1 MSKFFIFTILLCFSV
16 ATGDTQNRRAPVKTP
31 IKTIETKLLPAT
43 VAEFSEAEWK
53 ILTDALQ
60 AEDWKTSVPLASQ
73 YLGKLKIENEK
84 KQLAQLR
91 YFYLYALAGKILA
104 ASSVKIPI
112 ETDSMWNELD
122 AAVGSFVGTEFVLP
136 PRRFMPE
143 CKAVLNYICAVKDND
158 RAVRVTATNKA
169 GTMIHSFDYVTFDE
183 KIFSGEFADKE
194 IFLGGKL
201 KRAEFNQDMSKLWV
215 MRLIF
220 EKGFARV
227 VVAGDK

>member
-1 MSKFFIFTILLCFSV
+1 MSKLFIFTILLCFSV
-16 ATGDTQNRRAPVKTP
+16 SAGDAQNRRAPVKT
-31 IKTIETKLLPAT
+31 IETKQLQAAT

-60 AEDWKTSVPLASQ
+60 AEDWKTAALLASQ

-91 YFYLYALAGKILA
+91 YFYLYALAGEILA
-104 ASSVKIPI
+104 ASSVKVPI
-112 ETDSMWNELD
+112 ETDSLWKELD
-122 AAVGSFVGTEFVLP
+122 AAVGSFVGKEFVLP

-143 CKAVLNYICAVKDND
+143 CKSVLNYICAVKDND

-183 KIFSGEFADKE
+183 TIFSGEFADQE

-227 VVAGDK
+227 VAASKK

>member
-1 MSKFFIFTILLCFSV
+1 MSKLFIFTILLCFS
-16 ATGDTQNRRAPVKTP
+16 ASAGDAQNRRASV
-31 IKTIETKLLPAT
+31 KTIETKQLQTPT
-43 VAEFSEAEWK
+43 VAEFSETEWK

-60 AEDWKTSVPLASQ
+60 AEDWKTSALLASQ
-73 YLGKLKIENEK
+73 YLEKLKIENEK

-112 ETDSMWNELD
+112 ETDSMWKELD
-122 AAVGSFVGTEFVLP
+122 AAVGSFVGKEFVLP

-143 CKAVLNYICAVKDND
+143 CKAVLNYICHVKDND
-158 RAVRVTATNKA
+158 RALRVTATNKT

-183 KIFSGEFADKE
+183 KILSGEFADQE

-227 VVAGDK
+227 ILANDK

>member
-1 MSKFFIFTILLCFSV
+1 MKKLFIFTVLFCFS
-16 ATGDTQNRRAPVKTP
+16 ASAGYAQNRRAPVKT
-31 IKTIETKLLPAT
+31 IETKSPQTQA

-53 ILTDALQ
+53 ILTNALQ
-60 AEDWKTSVPLASQ
+60 AEDWTTSALLVSQ

-84 KQLAQLR
+84 KQMARLR
-91 YFYLYALAGKILA
+91 YFYLYALSGKILA
-104 ASSVKIPI
+104 ASSVKVPI
-112 ETDSMWNELD
+112 ETDSMWSELD
-122 AAVGSFVGTEFVLP
+122 AAIGSFVGKEFVLP

-143 CKAVLNYICAVKDND
+143 CKSVLNYICAVKDND
-158 RAVRVTATNKA
+158 RAFRVTATNKA
-169 GTMIHSFDYVTFDE
+169 GTMIHSFDYVTFE
-183 KIFSGEFADKE
+183 ENILSGEFADKE

-227 VVAGDK
+227 VVTGEK

>member
-1 MSKFFIFTILLCFSV
+1 MKIFILITILLLFSV
-16 ATGDTQNRRAPVKTP
+16 SICSAQTRSSAPVKKIESKP
-31 IKTIETKLLPAT
+31 ILAQPI
-43 VAEFSEAEWK
+43 AEFSEVEWK
-53 ILTDALQ
+53 TLTDALQ
-60 AEDWKTSVPLASQ
+60 TEDWKTSALLAAQ
-73 YLGKLKIENEK
+73 YLGKLKNENEK

-112 ETDSMWNELD
+112 ETDSLWKELD
-122 AAVGSFVGTEFVLP
+122 AAVGGFVGKEFVLP

-183 KIFSGEFADKE
+183 TIFSGEFADQE

-215 MRLIF
+215 MRLVF

-227 VVAGDK
+227 VVADGK

>member
-1 MSKFFIFTILLCFSV
+1 MSKLFIFTVLLCFS
-16 ATGDTQNRRAPVKTP
+16 ALAGDAQNRRAPVKT
-31 IKTIETKLLPAT
+31 IETKSLQTPT

-60 AEDWKTSVPLASQ
+60 AEDWKTAALLASQ

-104 ASSVKIPI
+104 ASSVKVPI

-122 AAVGSFVGTEFVLP
+122 AAVGSFIGKEFVLP

-143 CKAVLNYICAVKDND
+143 CKAVLNYICHVKDND
-158 RAVRVTATNKA
+158 RALRVTATNTA

-220 EKGFARV
+220 EKGFARI
-227 VVAGDK
+227 VVANEK

>member
-1 MSKFFIFTILLCFSV
+1 MSKLFIFTILLCFSV
-16 ATGDTQNRRAPVKTP
+16 SAGDAQNRRAPVKT
-31 IKTIETKLLPAT
+31 IETKQLQTAT

-60 AEDWKTSVPLASQ
+60 AEDWKTAALLASQ

-91 YFYLYALAGKILA
+91 YFYLYALAGEILA
-104 ASSVKIPI
+104 ASSVKVPI
-112 ETDSMWNELD
+112 ESDSLWKELD
-122 AAVGSFVGTEFVLP
+122 AAVGSFVGKEFVLP

-143 CKAVLNYICAVKDND
+143 CKSVLNYICAVKDND

-183 KIFSGEFADKE
+183 TIFSGEFADQE

-227 VVAGDK
+227 VAASKK

>member
-1 MSKFFIFTILLCFSV
+1 MSKLFIFTILLCFSV
-16 ATGDTQNRRAPVKTP
+16 SAGDAQNRRAPVKT
-31 IKTIETKLLPAT
+31 IETKQLQAAT

-60 AEDWKTSVPLASQ
+60 AEDWKTAALLASQ

-91 YFYLYALAGKILA
+91 YFYLYALAGEILA
-104 ASSVKIPI
+104 ASSVKVPI
-112 ETDSMWNELD
+112 ETDSLWKELD
-122 AAVGSFVGTEFVLP
+122 AAVGSFVGKEFVLP

-143 CKAVLNYICAVKDND
+143 CKSVLNYICAVKDND

-183 KIFSGEFADKE
+183 TIFSGEFADQE

-215 MRLIF
+215 IRLIF

-227 VVAGDK
+227 VAASKK